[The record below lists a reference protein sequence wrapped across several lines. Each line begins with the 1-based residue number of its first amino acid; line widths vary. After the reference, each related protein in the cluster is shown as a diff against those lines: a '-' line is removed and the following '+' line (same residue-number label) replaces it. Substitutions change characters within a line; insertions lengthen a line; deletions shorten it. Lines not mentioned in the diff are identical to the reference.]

1 MLGEKTVFVGK
12 EGFSCESET
21 IYPWCWTGL
30 AVSVCECWRADPLS
44 DPQLNVA
51 IKPSPHH

>member
-12 EGFSCESET
+12 EGFSFET